1 MKYKIKNCSFSGPLQ
16 FIRHLLGLLI
26 VKTCPDCSVM
36 NDYLTWLDNIATG
49 DKGAASYIMDKIS
62 NFGSGWSGVQ
72 SYSFPNFEN
81 QFEGA

>member
-1 MKYKIKNCSFSGPLQ
+1 
-16 FIRHLLGLLI
+16 
-26 VKTCPDCSVM
+26 M